1 MLAIRH
7 SQATS
12 SNEALQEVPARPR
25 ESNRRWLRRVRASS
39 GILLFGGSSL
49 THFRIRVAQSHVRHD
64 LLPSFWSVVGILED
78 GDTFASVPFGW
89 SADASEVPRTNG
101 IQTCQLAEYDD
112 PVRFPNIAVLQFTD
126 AVRPI
131 YEHIERVKSQRS
143 VIDLP
148 TLMLPWLGYLWSAG
162 QAGNPLLAGYGLPSA
177 AFVETV
183 YGIAGV
189 ELTPGLSSASSCPE
203 AIWAAA
209 KWWHQFYGQ
218 GMGVEDAAHAIA
230 RIPSGHFA
238 VRQPAA
244 AVVE

>member
-7 SQATS
+7 SQATNA
-12 SNEALQEVPARPR
+12 NEALREVPARPR
-25 ESNRRWLRRVRASS
+25 ESNRRWLRRVRAAS
-39 GILLFGGSSL
+39 GLLLIGGSSL
-49 THFRIRVAQSHVRHD
+49 AHFRIRVAQSHVRHD
-64 LLPSFWSVVGILED
+64 LLPSFWSMVGILED

-112 PVRFPNIAVLQFTD
+112 PLRFPNIAVLQFTD

-131 YEHIERVKSQRS
+131 HEHLERIKSQRS

-148 TLMLPWLGYLWSAG
+148 SLILPWLGYLWSAG
-162 QAGNPLLAGYGLPSA
+162 QAGNPLLAGHGLPSA

-183 YGIAGV
+183 YGIAGI

-209 KWWHQFYGQ
+209 KWWHPFYGEGV
-218 GMGVEDAAHAIA
+218 GMQDTAHAVA
-230 RIPSGHFA
+230 RTPSGQFA